1 MAHADLTYEQ
11 WIDYVFDHAV
21 PFYEQAWYFEADAD
35 WWSPRPEQAVEYL
48 ARLFEN
54 PEPLADEFAESQIAQ
69 GLHYLVDSGAGAYC
83 RFLTDADVPLDARLG
98 CISAISTL
106 FSRLFQPRCAP
117 VLSHLDEPGG
127 NELNRICYMWWDI
140 MPIGATA
147 ASPPRSDPIQAGC
160 LSEMQDI
167 LQLPSPACQE
177 SALHGLG
184 HWARAYPEFASATID
199 AYLAANPKLRPELAR
214 YARRRAPAAS
224 SRNEGNRP

>member
-1 MAHADLTYEQ
+1 MSKSDLSYEQ

-21 PFYEQAWYFEADAD
+21 PFYGQAWHFEADAD
-35 WWSPRPEQAVEYL
+35 WWRPQPEQAVEYL
-48 ARLFEN
+48 ARLFES
-54 PEPLADEFAESQIAQ
+54 PEPLVDRFADSQIAQ
-69 GLHYLVDSGAGAYC
+69 GLQYLVDNGAGAYC
-83 RFLTDADVPLDARLG
+83 RFLTDASVPIDARVS

-106 FSRLFQPRCAP
+106 FARLFQPRCAP

-140 MPIGATA
+140 MPIGAPA
-147 ASPPRSDPIQAGC
+147 ASPPSDPIHDAC

-184 HWARAYPEFASATID
+184 HWARAYPEFTAATID
-199 AYLAANPKLRPELAR
+199 AYLAANAKLRPELVR
-214 YARRRAPAAS
+214 YAQVARA
-224 SRNEGNRP
+224 GCIQ